1 MMTAKNVE
9 IGHVILVL
17 EVALSTLVDLVAD
30 LVLAEEVTLV
40 TEDVDTVLVTNVV
53 FIALVPMAEKLK
65 LMIIFLVTQI
75 VLVVSSLSALLYWY

>member
-65 LMIIFLVTQI
+65 LMKIFLVTQI
-75 VLVVSSLSALLYWY
+75 ILNQLY